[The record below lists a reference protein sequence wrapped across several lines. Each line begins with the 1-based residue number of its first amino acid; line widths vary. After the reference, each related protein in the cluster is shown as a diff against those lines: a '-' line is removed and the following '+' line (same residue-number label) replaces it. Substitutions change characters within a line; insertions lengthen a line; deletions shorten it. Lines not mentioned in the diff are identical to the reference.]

1 MLKSILALLPLAV
14 VLHAQTEKAIK
25 TAPYV
30 DPHATAKTAP
40 TRPATTAAVAK
51 QGSVNGIPAGAV
63 KVDEN
68 TYRYQEKDPSGK
80 PGKVWL
86 YRRNPFGTSR
96 IEEKDDA
103 LNGKLLPPPET
114 PTTAQDLGDSYRFE
128 RSGPFGSKVWTKK
141 KSELNA
147 DERSIIEKTVVTPKT
162 VQKATN

>member
-14 VLHAQTEKAIK
+14 ILHAQPERAVK
-25 TAPYV
+25 TVPYE
-30 DPHATAKTAP
+30 DPHATAKSAP
-40 TRPATTAAVAK
+40 ARPAATATTK
-51 QGSVNGIPAGAV
+51 QGPVNGIPAGAV

-68 TYRYQEKDPSGK
+68 TYRYQEKDAAGK

-86 YRRNPFGTSR
+86 FRRNPFGVSK

-103 LNGKLLPPPET
+103 LNGKVLPSPET
-114 PTTAQDLGDSYRFE
+114 PTTAKDLGDSYRFE

-147 DERSIIEKTVVTPKT
+147 DERAIIEKPGAVTPKT